1 MKNIKTFEEFT
12 QVNSDEETLGLKGEE
27 IFVET
32 PSSSIDPEDTYDDAD
47 YLVGD
52 DEEEDDE
59 EEDDDEEDDADFIN
73 TDEDTEDSSELEDDD
88 AIEFDEKF

>member
-32 PSSSIDPEDTYDDAD
+32 PSSSIDPEDTYDDAE

-52 DEEEDDE
+52 DDDDDE
-59 EEDDDEEDDADFIN
+59 EEDDDDEDDADFIN